1 MFPLRDS
8 IPSQR
13 RPAVTVGIIAACTVV
28 FLFELSLGPAL
39 DRFVQVWGFVPARLF
54 VPGAFAGGLA
64 MALFTMFFAM
74 FLHGGWLHIIGN
86 MWFLW
91 VFGDNV
97 EDALGHAGYLGFY
110 LVCGAAAAVTQGIM
124 APTSTVP
131 MVGASGAIAGVLGAY
146 LLWYPWSRV
155 KTLVFLGFFITFWE
169 IPAPVFLVLWFAIQ
183 FFSGA
188 VSLAETT
195 SGGGVAFFAH
205 VGGFLAGGAIA
216 YVLRRSGRVRPYP
229 PTRILWE

>member
-13 RPAVTVGIIAACTVV
+13 RPAVTLGIIVACSAV

-39 DRFVQVWGFVPARLF
+39 QRFIEIWGFVPARLF
-54 VPGAFAGGLA
+54 VPSAYPGGLA
-64 MALFTMFFAM
+64 MAVFTMFFAM
-74 FLHGGWLHIIGN
+74 FLHGGWFHIIGN

-97 EDALGHAGYLGFY
+97 EDALGHAGYLSFY
-110 LVCGAAAAVTQGIM
+110 LVCGVAAALTQGIM
-124 APTSTVP
+124 APGSTVP

-146 LLWYPWSRV
+146 LLWYPWSKV

-169 IPAPVFLVLWFAIQ
+169 IPAPVFLLIWFAIQ

-188 VSLAETT
+188 VSLAETAA
-195 SGGGVAFFAH
+195 GGGVAFFAH

-216 YVLRRSGRVRPYP
+216 YILRRGGHIRPYP